1 MLENIIVLVVLLGS
15 VAFVCVVYKIV
26 SYIFDKTWENIE
38 KEFMEKSEMQ
48 YELIEKIMKE
58 EKKAESE

>member
-38 KEFMEKSEMQ
+38 KKFLEN
-48 YELIEKIMKE
+48 
-58 EKKAESE
+58 KKQ